1 MMIALC
7 LKTNNEKVVFKI
19 EYKIIST
26 GSKGNAILLDN
37 GILLDCGV
45 PFKNINPYLKD
56 IKLVFLSHE
65 HSDHINP
72 STIKHIHDLRPT
84 IRFCGGLFLKDKL
97 IELGIKR
104 SKIDVLKHNNT
115 YNYGKFT
122 IQPFILFHDVR
133 NYGIKIKDKVRNKK
147 ILYAVDTNRIDHV
160 IAKNYSLYLI
170 EGNYDEEKIEQNI
183 KEDRENG
190 VFCYCE
196 RVKETHLSIQKASE
210 FLMQNMG
217 IDSKYELI
225 HTSERNA

>member
-7 LKTNNEKVVFKI
+7 RKTNNEKVVFKI

-45 PFKNINPYLKD
+45 PFKDIKPYIKD
-56 IKLVFLSHE
+56 IKLIFLSHE

-122 IQPFILFHDVR
+122 IQPFILF
-133 NYGIKIKDKVRNKK
+133 N
-147 ILYAVDTNRIDHV
+147 
-160 IAKNYSLYLI
+160 
-170 EGNYDEEKIEQNI
+170 
-183 KEDRENG
+183 
-190 VFCYCE
+190 
-196 RVKETHLSIQKASE
+196 
-210 FLMQNMG
+210 
-217 IDSKYELI
+217 EL
-225 HTSERNA
+225 HN

>member
-1 MMIALC
+1 MI
-7 LKTNNEKVVFKI
+7 
-19 EYKIIST
+19 
-26 GSKGNAILLDN
+26 
-37 GILLDCGV
+37 
-45 PFKNINPYLKD
+45 KD

-104 SKIDVLKHNNT
+104 SKIDVLKHGKT

-190 VFCYCE
+190 MFCYCE

-217 IDSKYELI
+217 LNSKYELI